1 MQRGCC
7 NLISALYI
15 DSHAHLEGHKFDSDR
30 AEMLDRARAAG
41 LERILAIGSG
51 TGPGT
56 YDCALK
62 IAEQHPW
69 IFSSTGLHP
78 HEASVATAADYEEM
92 SRLAQHP
99 KLIAWGEIGLD
110 YFYDHS
116 PREVQKEVFRRQME
130 LAQAARLPIIIH
142 CRPSNN
148 SENAWDDT
156 LSMLQQHWAPSGL
169 PGILHCFTGEWKHAE
184 AALAIGFYISFAG
197 NVSYP
202 KAENIR
208 HAASQV
214 PLDRMLIE
222 TDSPYLAPAPH
233 RGKRNEPGFVV
244 NTAEAIAQLRGS
256 AKEEIG
262 KQTAENFYRLFPQT
276 R

>member
-1 MQRGCC
+1 M
-7 NLISALYI
+7 YI
-15 DSHAHLEGHKFDSDR
+15 DSHAHLEGHKFDADR
-30 AEMLDRARAAG
+30 AEMLKRAREAG

-62 IAEQHPW
+62 IAEQHDW
-69 IFSSTGLHP
+69 IFASTGLHP

-92 SRLAQHP
+92 ARLAEHP

-110 YFYDHS
+110 YYYDHS

-130 LAQAARLPIIIH
+130 LAAAARLPIIIH
-142 CRPSNN
+142 CRPSDN

-156 LSMLQQHWAPSGL
+156 LEMLRQDWTPTRL
-169 PGILHCFTGEWKHAE
+169 PGILHCFTGELKYAK
-184 AALAIGFYISFAG
+184 AALELGFYISFAG
-197 NVSYP
+197 NVSFP

-208 HAASQV
+208 NAAREV

-222 TDSPYLAPAPH
+222 TDSPYLAPVPH
-233 RGKRNEPGFVV
+233 RGKRNEPGFVL
-244 NTAEAIAQLRGS
+244 NTAEAIGQLHAIS
-256 AKEEIG
+256 KEEIG
-262 KQTAENFYRLFPQT
+262 ARTTENFYRLFPQT

>member
-1 MQRGCC
+1 M
-7 NLISALYI
+7 YI
-15 DSHAHLEGHKFDSDR
+15 DSHAHVEGHKFDSDR
-30 AEMLDRARAAG
+30 AEMLARAREAG

-62 IAEQHPW
+62 IAEQHDW
-69 IFSSTGLHP
+69 IFASTGLHP
-78 HEASVATAADYEEM
+78 HEASVATDADDAEM
-92 SRLAQHP
+92 ERLAKHP

-116 PREVQKEVFRRQME
+116 PRDVQKEVFRRQME
-130 LAQAARLPIIIH
+130 LAAAAKLPIIIH

-156 LSMLQQHWAPSGL
+156 LQMLHDHWAPGGL
-169 PGILHCFTGEWKHAE
+169 PGILHCFTGEWKHAQ
-184 AALAIGFYISFAG
+184 AALKIGFYISFAG
-197 NVSYP
+197 NVSFP

-208 HAASQV
+208 DAAKQV

-222 TDSPYLAPAPH
+222 TDSPYVAPVPH

-244 NTAEAIAQLRGS
+244 NTAETIGQLRGLS
-256 AKEEIG
+256 KEEVG
-262 KQTAENFYRLFPQT
+262 QKTADNFYTLFPRT

>member
-1 MQRGCC
+1 
-7 NLISALYI
+7 
-15 DSHAHLEGHKFDSDR
+15 
-30 AEMLDRARAAG
+30 MLDRARAAG

-51 TGPGT
+51 AGPGT

-62 IAEQHPW
+62 IAEQHEW
-69 IFSSTGLHP
+69 IFASTGLHP
-78 HEASVATAADYEEM
+78 HEASVAGAADYDEM

-116 PREVQKEVFRRQME
+116 PREIQKEVFRRQME

-156 LSMLQQHWAPSGL
+156 LGMLQQHWAPSGL

-197 NVSYP
+197 NVSYS

-208 HAASQV
+208 QAATLV

-222 TDSPYLAPAPH
+222 TDSPYLAPLPH

-244 NTAEAIAQLRGS
+244 NTAEVIAQLRGS
-256 AKEEIG
+256 SKEEIG

>member
-1 MQRGCC
+1 M
-7 NLISALYI
+7 YI
-15 DSHAHLEGHKFDSDR
+15 DSHAHVEGHKFDSDR
-30 AEMLDRARAAG
+30 AEMLTRAREAG

-51 TGPGT
+51 TGLGT

-62 IAEQHPW
+62 IAEQHEW
-69 IFSSTGLHP
+69 IFASTGLHP
-78 HEASVATAADYEEM
+78 HEASVATEADYAEM
-92 SRLAQHP
+92 ERLAKHP

-116 PREVQKEVFRRQME
+116 PRDVQKEVFRRQME
-130 LAQAARLPIIIH
+130 LAAAAKLPIIIH
-142 CRPSNN
+142 CRPSNH

-156 LSMLQQHWAPSGL
+156 LEMLRAHWAPSSL
-169 PGILHCFTGEWKHAE
+169 PGILHCFTGEWNHAQ
-184 AALAIGFYISFAG
+184 AALDIGFYISFAG
-197 NVSYP
+197 NVSFP

-208 HAASQV
+208 EAAKQV

-222 TDSPYLAPAPH
+222 TDSPYLAPVPH

-244 NTAEAIAQLRGS
+244 NTAEAIAQLRGMS
-256 AKEEIG
+256 KEEIG
-262 KQTAENFYRLFPQT
+262 QKTTENFYTLFPQT